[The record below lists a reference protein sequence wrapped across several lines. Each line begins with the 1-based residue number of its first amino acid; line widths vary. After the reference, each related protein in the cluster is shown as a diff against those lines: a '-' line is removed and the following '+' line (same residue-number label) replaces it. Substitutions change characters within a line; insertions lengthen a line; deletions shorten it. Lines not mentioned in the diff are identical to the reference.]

1 MVPRLGR
8 DSAVATQGE
17 AADDVLLRTF
27 ASLSVKT
34 HQAERQKIL
43 EQLLLRYRTRLF
55 NFIYRLTRDHALSED
70 LLQELALKVI
80 KNIKG
85 FKPERDTS
93 FRQWLYQIAINLC
106 RDNARRKKPISS
118 MELEQMTT
126 QTPEHRLEIE
136 DLVAG
141 LPKEQKEVILLKV
154 YSGLTF
160 REIAETLKCP
170 LNTAISRMHY
180 ALKTLREKAQ
190 VYDKV

>member
-1 MVPRLGR
+1 MLNQISDV
-8 DSAVATQGE
+8 
-17 AADDVLLRTF
+17 ADDTLL
-27 ASLSVKT
+27 KEY
-34 HQAERQKIL
+34 QAQNKIEIL
-43 EQLLLRYRTRLF
+43 EQLLLRYRVRLF

-70 LLQELALKVI
+70 ILQEVSLRVI
-80 KNIKG
+80 QKIKD
-85 FKPERDTS
+85 FRPERATS
-93 FRQWLYQIAINLC
+93 FRQWLYKIAINLC
-106 RDNARRKKPISS
+106 RDNAKRKQALSN
-118 MELEQMTT
+118 MELEPIAPLTGLPEFTPRLAGVATRTT
-126 QTPEHRLEIE
+126 DNRMEIE

-180 ALKTLREKAQ
+180 ALKTLREKVS

>member
-1 MVPRLGR
+1 V
-8 DSAVATQGE
+8 GE
-17 AADDVLLRTF
+17 AADDVLLKQYQTANRN
-27 ASLSVKT
+27 
-34 HQAERQKIL
+34 EIL

-55 NFIYRLTRDHALSED
+55 NFIYRLTHDHALSED
-70 LLQELALKVI
+70 LLQELSLKVI
-80 KNIKG
+80 KNIKR
-85 FKPERDTS
+85 FRPERATS

-106 RDNARRKKPISS
+106 RDNARRRVPTNN
-118 MELEQMTT
+118 MELEHVAAK
-126 QTPEHRLEIE
+126 TPDNRLEIE
-136 DLVAG
+136 ELIAG
-141 LPKEQKEVILLKV
+141 LPKEQKEVVLLKV